1 VKEAL
6 SQFIDRHPMALGA
19 FGSVSGISAAALK
32 SLHVVASVA
41 ADLGMLCGGATAA
54 VTLAIA
60 IRNWKRGRWER
71 KAEEHAIA
79 IREMYDADHLS

>member
-1 VKEAL
+1 
-6 SQFIDRHPMALGA
+6 MALGA
-19 FGSVSGISAAALK
+19 FGSASGISAAALK

-60 IRNWKRGRWER
+60 IRNWQRGKWER
-71 KAEEHAIA
+71 QALERA
-79 IREMYDADHLS
+79 ADVHDERYENDDLP